1 MHDIRAIR
9 ETPETYVRGWGLRG
23 VEDPAGLVAELVRL
37 DGELRAA
44 QTAGQDAQARRN
56 ALSKAIGQAK
66 GRRDEAEAAR
76 LLAEVE
82 ALKGAGAEAAEAER
96 TQGEQLRERLAA
108 LPNLAAGDVPEG
120 ADESGNVRLKV
131 WGGGGDASLVL
142 RQAQD
147 EGRLRGEAS
156 SNPGV
161 GSDDQAQAPTPRP
174 ELVEGREAFTPRD
187 HVDLGEALG
196 LMDFEAAARMSGARF
211 VVLKGQLARLERA
224 LAQFMLDLQ
233 TTEHGYTEVSPPVLV
248 RDEALFGTGQL
259 PKFAEDLFRTGNINF
274 DQYRSDFLINLRHLQ
289 DRRAKDDAEQLRR
302 AAEEAPA
309 SVNQEEYLHG
319 FAQTLHSEIA
329 GQVVESLRSKVES
342 GGYEDKRWLI
352 PTAEVSLTNLVR
364 EQITPAEQLPLRLT
378 ACTPCFR
385 AEAGASGRDTR
396 GMIRQHQ
403 FLKVELVSI
412 TAPEDSEAEHERM
425 TACAEAVLER
435 LELPYRRM
443 LLCAGDMGFSARKT
457 FDLEVWLPSQGTFR
471 EISSCSNCGDFQAR
485 RMDARFKRAGAKGT
499 EFVHTLNG
507 SGLAVGRTLV
517 AVMENYQDE
526 GGRIAV
532 PEALRGYM
540 GGLTHIGGEG

>member
-9 ETPETYVRGWGLRG
+9 DNPDGYVEGWTRRG
-23 VEDPAGLVAELVRL
+23 VADAAAVTSALL
-37 DGELRAA
+37 DLDARLRAA
-44 QTAGQDAQARRN
+44 QTEAQAAQSRRN
-56 ALSKAIGQAK
+56 ELSKAIGQAK
-66 GRRDEAEAAR
+66 GRKDEAEAAR
-76 LLAEVE
+76 RLAEVE
-82 ALKGAGAEAAEAER
+82 ALKAQGAAGAEAETGLAD
-96 TQGEQLRERLAA
+96 QLREQLAA
-108 LPNLAAGDVPEG
+108 LPNLAAADVPQG
-120 ADESGNVRLKV
+120 ADETSNVELAA
-131 WGGGGDASLVL
+131 WG
-142 RQAQD
+142 
-147 EGRLRGEAS
+147 E
-156 SNPGV
+156 
-161 GSDDQAQAPTPRP
+161 PRRMGP
-174 ELVEGREAFTPRD
+174 ARD

-259 PKFAEDLFRTGNINF
+259 PKFKDDLFGIL
-274 DQYRSDFLINLRHLQ
+274 DEESALR
-289 DRRAKDDAEQLRR
+289 
-302 AAEEAPA
+302 
-309 SVNQEEYLHG
+309 
-319 FAQTLHSEIA
+319 
-329 GQVVESLRSKVES
+329 
-342 GGYEDKRWLI
+342 RWLI
-352 PTAEVSLTNLVR
+352 PTSEVSLTNLVR

-412 TAPEDSEAEHERM
+412 TAPEQSEEEHERM
-425 TACAEAVLER
+425 TGCAEAVLKR

-443 LLCAGDMGFSARKT
+443 QLCTGDMGFSARKT
-457 FDLEVWLPSQGTFR
+457 FDLEVWLPSQNTYR

-485 RMDARFKRAGAKGT
+485 RMDARLKRAGQKGT

-517 AVMENYQDE
+517 ALMETYQDE
-526 GGRIAV
+526 GGRIAI
-532 PEALRGYM
+532 PGALQPYM
-540 GGLTHIGGEG
+540 GGLSHVGGGQ